1 MENFF
6 RKLSKVFFLSEIFQ
20 AFLKPFTAF
29 QKGLKDFRNFHE
41 RPSGSNISK
50 EQKDY
55 LKNKVKEKKYWV

>member
-41 RPSGSNISK
+41 SPPGSIVWGVNKKIFNFKILK
-50 EQKDY
+50 E
-55 LKNKVKEKKYWV
+55 